1 MYLNWFW
8 YGECWLLLCL
18 QQMSQKKQTDEKEQT
33 KAEDS
38 TNMNKH
44 NANIMKLW
52 SEQGVDKAVKQM
64 FVHPEKGTWTSYAEM
79 RSFYG

>member
-1 MYLNWFW
+1 
-8 YGECWLLLCL
+8 
-18 QQMSQKKQTDEKEQT
+18 MSQKKQTEKKEQT
-33 KAEDS
+33 GAED

-52 SEQGVDKAVKQM
+52 SEQGVDKAVNQM
-64 FVHPEKGTWTSYAEM
+64 FVHPEKGTRMSYSEM